1 MISKATF
8 GECFTVRAVVNMLH
22 KTLDFD
28 IVPQND
34 VKYPL
39 NLQYI
44 AHAVKILD
52 CQYQCCYRSDDDVL
66 MLGMSL
72 IAVMRMSSGEEVAVV
87 SAVVETLRATT

>member
-39 NLQYI
+39 NLRYI
-44 AHAVKILD
+44 AHVVKILD
-52 CQYQCCYRSDDDVL
+52 CQYQCCYRSDDDFL

-72 IAVMRMSSGEEVAVV
+72 ITVMRMSSGEAVAVV
-87 SAVVETLRATT
+87 AAVVETLRAMT